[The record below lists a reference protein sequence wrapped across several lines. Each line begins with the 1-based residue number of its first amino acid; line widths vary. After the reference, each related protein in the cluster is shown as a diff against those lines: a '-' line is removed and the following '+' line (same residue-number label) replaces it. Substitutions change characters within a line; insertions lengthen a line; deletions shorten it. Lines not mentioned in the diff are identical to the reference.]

1 MSITSICNEIGIKA
15 NKKTLERHME
25 DVQRFPF
32 RKNDLLDVYK
42 GTGIEFTTNTT
53 KPVIVAD
60 IISELD
66 RGNDK
71 IYNALMHNVR
81 KANREAASK
90 AAAAAEIA
98 AAKAKP
104 AKAPS
109 TKQAAD
115 LDAVTRELQKL
126 QVQTKKLE
134 KVIAKAAVK
143 AA

>member
-1 MSITSICNEIGIKA
+1 MSITSLCNEIGIKA
-15 NKKTLERHME
+15 SKKTLERHME

-60 IISELD
+60 ILSELD

-71 IYNALMHNVR
+71 IYNALMRNV
-81 KANREAASK
+81 KIAKLE
-90 AAAAAEIA
+90 A
-98 AAKAKP
+98 AAKAEAKP
-104 AKAPS
+104 AKVAKPPVA
-109 TKQAAD
+109 AAD
-115 LDAVTRELQKL
+115 LDAVTKELQRL

-134 KVIAKAAVK
+134 KVIAKAAAVK
-143 AA
+143 